1 MLICTDT
8 GLTWGLSFF
17 FLQHIPVHI
26 DRDTSYMV
34 PQSNRSIES
43 DTLQGSTI
51 ADTLPQNIVTVYD
64 NPGSRAEPPSG
75 YERTGN
81 TLKPGSSEQQY
92 YTLTKEPKQN
102 ENNNTL
108 ENGHTTSDSSD
119 DRTRTDTNYV
129 KDFSVRSTGHD
140 ATIESNGNIFSQDN
154 QNYGVRIE
162 DESPYN
168 G

>member
-1 MLICTDT
+1 
-8 GLTWGLSFF
+8 
-17 FLQHIPVHI
+17 
-26 DRDTSYMV
+26 MV
-34 PQSNRSIES
+34 PQSNRSIQS

-51 ADTLPQNIVTVYD
+51 ADTLPPNIDAVYD

-92 YTLTKEPKQN
+92 YTLKKEPKQN

-119 DRTRTDTNYV
+119 DRPRTDTNTNYV
-129 KDFSVRSTGHD
+129 TDDSVRFTGHG
-140 ATIESNGNIFSQDN
+140 ATIESNGNILSQDN